1 MIKKVIMAGSI
12 ALSLAVQAAEVV
24 SVCDSAPVAI
34 DSRKG
39 VKYDNFTN
47 QVHSI
52 SYDATWVGEN
62 ESAEVVIVENGV
74 EIKRTTGSGAFD
86 YIVKDYEPHILTYT
100 TYIGGV
106 KQEEVY
112 TATFNAIDCEGMGV
126 PGLQRVTFTG
136 SAYDTSHIALGAE
149 PIVTLNGEGMYDSM
163 IGANTTYA
171 YSGYMYFRANE
182 AYTFRAYFDDYSS
195 VMVDNK
201 MVVAKNSSECKE
213 GTGSVSFESAGWRKV
228 EFRVSNSGGN
238 GGLVSGAG
246 YQGVWYQTD
255 KDAIW
260 QKMVDD
266 GSGTLL
272 RTGPDYCGVVI
283 LKAAM
288 RPSDPTIMDVVYKV
302 VSHKV
307 TVKVRALAYQDGNR
321 SFANAVPV
329 LTFADGTEANIGD
342 NVPANKEL
350 TLSWQVAA
358 DWSADLEK
366 VRFEVMVMDDELLPL
381 HFVTIPKTPNHTAVK
396 YSDTVL
402 TATPIMNALFWLYAS
417 QDDDLTLSNGVLS
430 NPFFD
435 VASGTSLRNESQ
447 TVAWLY
453 QKMGYSLLS
462 GKNLEYVNSAARISL
477 SPSGIRQFAVKTIN
491 E

>member
-1 MIKKVIMAGSI
+1 MIRMIITTMMTMGMSI
-12 ALSLAVQAAEVV
+12 IAQANIISSSD
-24 SVCDSAPVAI
+24 SVPITI
-34 DSRKG
+34 DSG
-39 VKYDNFTN
+39 VMYDNTTN
-47 QVHSI
+47 QTHSI
-52 SYDATWVGEN
+52 EWDADWVGEN
-62 ESAEVVIVENGV
+62 ESAEVVITDNGV
-74 EIKRTTGSGAFD
+74 EIKRATGSGVFD
-86 YIVKDYEPHILTYT
+86 YIVKDYEPHVLTYT

-106 KQEEVY
+106 AQDEVY

-136 SAYDTSHIALGAE
+136 SAYDPSHIALGAE
-149 PIVTLNGEGMYDSM
+149 PIVTLDGEGMYDSN

-171 YSGYMYFRANE
+171 YSGHMYFRANE
-182 AYTFRAYFDDYSS
+182 TYTFRAYFDDYSS

-213 GTGSVSFESAGWRKV
+213 GTGSVSFASAGWRKV

-238 GGLVSGAG
+238 GGLVGGAG

-255 KDAIW
+255 KDATW
-260 QKMVDD
+260 RKMVDD

-302 VSHKV
+302 VSHKE
-307 TVKVRALAYQDGNR
+307 TVKVRALAYWDGNR

-366 VRFEVMVMDDELLPL
+366 VRFEVMVIDDELLPV
-381 HFVTIPKTPNHTAVK
+381 HFVTIPKTPNHAAIK

-417 QDDDLTLSNGVLS
+417 QTEGLTLTNGRLKYNGTELANGTNIS
-430 NPFFD
+430 NP
-435 VASGTSLRNESQ
+435 AA
-447 TVAWLY
+447 TVGMLY
-453 QKMGYSLLS
+453 GMMGYSVLS
-462 GKNLEYVNSAARISL
+462 GEDLNYVNAAARISL
-477 SPSGIRQFAVKTIN
+477 SPSGIRQFAVKTIS